1 MHRDLL
7 DEAGLEDQSETITEY
22 LSDDFLAD
30 MQTYAIYYTSQ
41 TSIQSTDRLLS
52 QYVIQHAFFRVLL

>member
-1 MHRDLL
+1 MYRDLL

-41 TSIQSTDRLLS
+41 TYIRALSI
-52 QYVIQHAFFRVLL
+52 IKFAK

>member
-41 TSIQSTDRLLS
+41 TSIQSL
-52 QYVIQHAFFRVLL
+52 